1 MLKISEQQ
9 KEHLKEYPELK
20 AMVDEYISTN
30 GSGVR
35 NKDGEIEFPPLIVW
49 MRTHLE
55 DDIGYNSMC
64 EFLGWD
70 RDGELW
76 ENFTSWGHN
85 SRWKNV
91 FWSWV
96 DENFERAVSVA
107 LAIQD
112 LDCISRTKGLEAV
125 K

>member
-1 MLKISEQQ
+1 MLKINEQQ
-9 KEHLKEYPELK
+9 EEDLRKCPELK

-30 GSGVR
+30 GFEVR
-35 NKDGEIEFPPLIVW
+35 NKGGEIELPPLIVW

-55 DDIGYNSMC
+55 DDIGWNGMR

-70 RDGELW
+70 SELW
-76 ENFTSWGHN
+76 MDFTSWGHN

-96 DENFERAVSVA
+96 NENFERAVSVA
-107 LAIQD
+107 LAIQA
-112 LDCISRTKGLEAV
+112 K
-125 K
+125 